1 MKFKYKEQSDF
12 IYCYWLSPNK
22 EYVGEY
28 VVDIPDM
35 LDYVLIY
42 KADDDF
48 PAYVPKRVLEYLG
61 E

>member
-12 IYCYWLSPNK
+12 TYCYWLSPDK

-28 VVDIPDM
+28 VVDITNM
-35 LDYVLIY
+35 EDYILIY
-42 KADDDF
+42 KADDGF
-48 PAYVPKRVLEYLG
+48 PAYIPKRVLEYIG